1 VSHSLSQQDNG
12 QWNNFD
18 DMLSHFD
25 NNSADVMKT
34 DR

>member
-1 VSHSLSQQDNG
+1 VSRSLSQQDNE

-25 NNSADVMKT
+25 NSADVMKT